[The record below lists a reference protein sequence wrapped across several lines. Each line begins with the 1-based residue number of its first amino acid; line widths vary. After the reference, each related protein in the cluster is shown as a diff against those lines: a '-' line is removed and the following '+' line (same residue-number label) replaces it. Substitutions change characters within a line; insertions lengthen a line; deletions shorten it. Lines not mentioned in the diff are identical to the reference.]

1 LVSAEEKNFQPMNA
15 NFGILS
21 PLDKVIKDK
30 SLKKQEYSNRAINA
44 IKEYKENN
52 DVEF

>member
-1 LVSAEEKNFQPMNA
+1 MNA

-30 SLKKQEYSNRAINA
+30 SLKKQEYSSRAIKA
-44 IKEYKENN
+44 IREYKESNN
-52 DVEF
+52 VGI